1 MAKLGITDSEIKE
14 FDRELAEKLAG
25 KGKVEDASDQLMQEA
40 LKL

>member
-1 MAKLGITDSEIKE
+1 MEKLGITKSEIAE

-25 KGKVEDASDQLMQEA
+25 KAKVEDSSDQLMQEA